1 MGFYVGWYRDSHFL
15 VFFLILISAL
25 KYIRYMMT
33 YSTDVRNVFTVI
45 SSFGD
50 LVEKCCTESNVNYS
64 SSSGPASVTL

>member
-1 MGFYVGWYRDSHFL
+1 MGFYVGWYGDIHFL

-25 KYIRYMMT
+25 KYITYMMT

-50 LVEKCCTESNVNYS
+50 IVEKSCTESNVNYYY
-64 SSSGPASVTL
+64 SSGPASVTL